1 MSAERGWRRLLPRF
15 FSRIGVRLL
24 AFNLLIVFVPAVGFL
39 SLETFESTLLLWQER
54 AMVQQGRLL
63 AAALAERPGLDVAA
77 AETILKH
84 MERHFDARLRVID
97 PGCNVVADSARA
109 GGRDAAEPEAPPELS
124 YDRAAS
130 PGTGGE
136 PERIGIAAAPE
147 ASPTVRDRPLYRVGN
162 FVYRVYAHFFIPPE
176 TRLGRSVEGDPAR
189 ITTPEVQLALA
200 GSYGSATRISGSQR
214 SVTLQSALPIESG
227 GKVIGAV
234 LVTKSTG
241 QILGTLYELRLETFQ
256 VVVWSLLAAVALS
269 LFLGGTIVRPI
280 GKLVGEAKLLLDRRG
295 RLRGRFSADARRDE
309 VGDLS
314 RALAELTRRLE
325 GHLRF
330 IESFAADVSHELK
343 NPLAS
348 IRSASDLLEEIEDP
362 DDRRR
367 FIGRIQDDVRRLE
380 RLIGGVRE
388 ISRLDADL
396 EALPAEN
403 VKLAPLFEGIA
414 QAAAARRPPLEV
426 GLEIEDPGLTVNAA
440 ADRLQQ
446 VLENLLDNA
455 ASFSPAG
462 EKVAI
467 RLARVGREAQ
477 IEVRDRGPGI
487 PPEHLERI
495 FERFFSYRP
504 GQSDAAS
511 HTGLGLAIVKAIVEG
526 YGGRIEAG
534 NEPSGGARFAVRL
547 PLAP

>member
-1 MSAERGWRRLLPRF
+1 M
-15 FSRIGVRLL
+15 RLL
-24 AFNLLIVFVPAVGFL
+24 AFNLLIVFGPAVGFL

-63 AAALAERPGLDVAA
+63 AAALAGKPELDVPA
-77 AETILKH
+77 AEAILRH
-84 MERHFDARLRVID
+84 MERHFDSRLRVID
-97 PGCNVVADSARA
+97 PGYNVVADSARA
-109 GGRDAAEPEAPPELS
+109 GGPEAPAENPVDLS
-124 YDRAAS
+124 YERAGNAGS
-130 PGTGGE
+130 GAE
-136 PERIGIAAAPE
+136 PERIALAPAGSE
-147 ASPTVRDRPLYRVGN
+147 NPPGGATALRDRPLYRLGN
-162 FVYRVYAHFFIPPE
+162 FVYRVYAHFFLPPE
-176 TRLGRSVEGDPAR
+176 TRLGKSVEGDPTR
-189 ITTPEVQLALA
+189 IATPEVQLALA

-214 SVTLQSALPIESG
+214 SVTLQSALPILAG

-241 QILGTLYELRLETFQ
+241 QILGTLYELRLETFE

-280 GKLVGEAKLLLDRRG
+280 GKLVAESKVLLDRRG

-325 GHLRF
+325 GHLKF

-348 IRSASDLLEEIEDP
+348 IRGASEMLEEIEDP
-362 DDRRR
+362 EDRRK
-367 FIGRIQDDVRRLE
+367 FVGRIRDDVRRLE
-380 RLIGGVRE
+380 RLLGGVRE

-396 EALPAEN
+396 EALPAEE
-403 VKLAPLFEGIA
+403 VKIAPLLEGLA
-414 QAAAARRPPLEV
+414 QAAAGRRPPVKVELA
-426 GLEIEDPGLTVNAA
+426 IEDPGLTVQAS

-446 VLENLLDNA
+446 VLENLIDNA
-455 ASFSPAG
+455 VSFSPAA
-462 EKVAI
+462 EPIAL
-467 RLARVGREAQ
+467 RLKKEGRDAV
-477 IEVRDRGPGI
+477 IEVEDRGPGI

-504 GQSDAAS
+504 GQSDATS

-526 YGGRIEAG
+526 YGGRIEAA
-534 NEPSGGARFAVRL
+534 NPPAGGALFEVRL
-547 PLAP
+547 PLAN